1 MSRSLSRTRSM
12 LLAAASVVALSLAV
26 AAPAAAHDG
35 RGHHHPAPATR
46 LFTPPPNDGAV
57 AQIKQ
62 LVKAHQWSD
71 AAAIT
76 KMVATPQA
84 VWFTSGTP
92 AEVKKAVQKTMK
104 QAKLTRSVPV
114 LVAYD
119 LPFRDCAQYSAG
131 GALDTAAYLAWIDGF
146 VAGIGDGKAIVLL
159 EPDGLGIIPWY
170 TSINGAAGVVPARRA
185 RPRDRGARPVHAA
198 QRRGR
203 PAGRAAERV
212 RLPRRHA
219 QRLARH
225 RRHRRPAAQGRRRED
240 RRVLPQRVQLRDH
253 RAPGEVRLLDLAV
266 PLVRHQHRRGRLA
279 RRATSTTARASTTRP
294 TRPTSARGRLTD
306 QWYLDNVTNA
316 ANPPSGPDVLAHAV
330 IDTSRNGQGP
340 WTAPP
345 GSPAGD
351 PQVWCNPPDRG
362 LGLRPTLSTGDPYV
376 DAYLWVKIPGESD
389 GQCTRWAPDG
399 RHRPRPRLRRPGRR
413 RLVPADGP
421 GARAQREPGTLTAR
435 AARSARAPGRPARV
449 KSPIGDIQ
457 DVAHVPQR
465 ELAAHQGW
473 ALSDDH

>member
-1 MSRSLSRTRSM
+1 L
-12 LLAAASVVALSLAV
+12 
-26 AAPAAAHDG
+26 AAPAAAHGPG
-35 RGHHHPAPATR
+35 RGPGHGHHPPAPATR
-46 LFTPPPNDGAV
+46 LFTPPPNTGAV

-62 LVKAHQWSD
+62 LVKARQWSD

-131 GALDTAAYLAWIDGF
+131 GALDTSSYLAWIDGF
-146 VAGIGDGKAIVLL
+146 AAGVGNGEAIVLL

-170 TSINGAAGVVPARRA
+170 TTINGNQEWCQPAEVDPATAAPDRFTQLGGAVDRLTALPNTSVYLDGTHSGWLGTGDIADRLHKAGVERADGFFLNVSNYELSERQVKYGSWISQCLWYGTNPAEGGWRV
-185 RPRDRGARPVHAA
+185 GHFEYCGS
-198 QRRGR
+198 QYY
-203 PAGRAAERV
+203 PAD
-212 RLPRRHA
+212 
-219 QRLARH
+219 
-225 RRHRRPAAQGRRRED
+225 PAD
-240 RRVLPQRVQLRDH
+240 F
-253 RAPGEVRLLDLAV
+253 
-266 PLVRHQHRRGRLA
+266 
-279 RRATSTTARASTTRP
+279 STW
-294 TRPTSARGRLTD
+294 GLTD
-306 QWYLDNVTNA
+306 QWYVDNVTNA

-362 LGLRPTLSTGDPYV
+362 LGAKPTLSTGSPYV

-389 GQCTRWAPDG
+389 GECTRWAPDG
-399 RHRPRPRLRRPGRR
+399 GIDPVRGYADPAAGQWFPQMALE
-413 RLVPADGP
+413 LVHHANPA
-421 GARAQREPGTLTAR
+421 Q
-435 AARSARAPGRPARV
+435 
-449 KSPIGDIQ
+449 
-457 DVAHVPQR
+457 
-465 ELAAHQGW
+465 
-473 ALSDDH
+473 

>member
-62 LVKAHQWSD
+62 LVKARQWSD

-92 AEVKKAVQKTMK
+92 KDVKKAVQKTMK
-104 QAKLTRSVPV
+104 QAKVTRSVPV

-131 GALDTAAYLAWIDGF
+131 GALDTEAYLAWIDGF
-146 VAGIGDGKAIVLL
+146 AAGIGDGKAIVLL

-170 TSINGAAGVVPARRA
+170 TSINGAQEWCQPAELDPATAAADRFTQLNGAVDRLAALPNVSLYLDGTHSGWLGTGDIADRLHKAGVEKTEGFFLNVSNYETTERQAKFASWIAQCLWYGTNTAEGGWRVGHFDYCASQYYPAN
-185 RPRDRGARPVHAA
+185 
-198 QRRGR
+198 
-203 PAGRAAERV
+203 PA
-212 RLPRRHA
+212 
-219 QRLARH
+219 
-225 RRHRRPAAQGRRRED
+225 D
-240 RRVLPQRVQLRDH
+240 F
-253 RAPGEVRLLDLAV
+253 
-266 PLVRHQHRRGRLA
+266 
-279 RRATSTTARASTTRP
+279 STWA
-294 TRPTSARGRLTD
+294 LTD

-389 GQCTRWAPDG
+389 GQCTRWAPEGGIDPVRG
-399 RHRPRPRLRRPGRR
+399 YADPAAGAWFPQMALELVHLANPG
-413 RLVPADGP
+413 L
-421 GARAQREPGTLTAR
+421 
-435 AARSARAPGRPARV
+435 
-449 KSPIGDIQ
+449 
-457 DVAHVPQR
+457 
-465 ELAAHQGW
+465 
-473 ALSDDH
+473 